1 MSVLLNVVLPVF
13 LTAGVAAVVQPR
25 LRLDVRTVSR
35 ASFYLF
41 SPALVLDALMQSRV
55 GGHEF
60 AQIAAVLV
68 MTTGVLW
75 ATSAIVSRYLGLD
88 GPTRSAFL
96 VAVLLMNA
104 GNFGLPV
111 SLFAF
116 GEEGLARATVYFT
129 VSALL
134 SSSLGVYLAARGRAT
149 ATMALKRVYSV
160 PIVYAALLGGLINFT
175 GVTLPEPLFKVVRL
189 LGQAAV
195 PVMLTVLGIQLVAT
209 FQGRTPL
216 THVRALGA
224 VALLRLL
231 VAPSV
236 ALAVSGLLGL
246 NPFTARVVTLQ
257 SAMPTAVMTTILAT
271 EFDTNPPFMAM
282 SVFFT
287 TALSLLTIV
296 LLLNWWL

>member
-13 LTAGVAAVVQPR
+13 MTAGVAAAAQPR
-25 LRLDVRTVSR
+25 LRLDVRTISR

-41 SPALVLDALMQSRV
+41 SPALVLDALLQSRV
-55 GGHEF
+55 AGQEF
-60 AQIAAVLV
+60 VQIAAVLGI
-68 MTTGVLW
+68 TTAVLW
-75 ATSAIVSRYLGLD
+75 GIGAGVARRLELD

-116 GEEGLARATVYFT
+116 GEAGLARATVYFT
-129 VSALL
+129 VSALI
-134 SSSLGVYLAARGRAT
+134 SSSLGVYLAARGRTSAL
-149 ATMALKRVYSV
+149 MALKRVFSV
-160 PIVYAALLGGLINFT
+160 PIVYAALLGGLINFA
-175 GVTLPEPLFKVVRL
+175 GATLPGPLLKVVRL

-195 PVMLTVLGIQLVAT
+195 PVMLTVLGVQLVAT
-209 FQGRTPL
+209 VQGHVRP
-216 THVRALGA
+216 THVKALGA
-224 VALLRLL
+224 VVLLRLL
-231 VAPSV
+231 VAPGV
-236 ALAVSGLLGL
+236 ALGASGLLGL
-246 NPFTARVVTLQ
+246 HPFTARVVTLQ

-282 SVFFT
+282 SVFIT
-287 TALSLLTIV
+287 TAVSLLTTV